1 MSRRPALEWAR
12 GILLTTPQA
21 TSPQLSLF
29 LLHQM
34 QPVGKAGAGAGG
46 AAVPSLVRREY
57 DIRKGL
63 SCDIIEPYPVK
74 EGVMRRWQWVPMWV
88 WLAGLGA
95 TETGGKLPVSGGEK
109 RGWGTRD
116 NAPKELETSPGPFS
130 PHSTFFSHLPRLSQ
144 CSPLVGAQLTPEETK
159 LSRESASA
167 SGTLLWTLA
176 PSPELA
182 PGSEP
187 PLFIDRL
194 DFFDYPDSD
203 QASILAV
210 AQFIGE
216 RPVVF
221 VKSGSSPGLFNHI
234 LVGALVV
241 AFLFLLFQFCTHM

>member
-1 MSRRPALEWAR
+1 MRLAL
-12 GILLTTPQA
+12 GQA
-21 TSPQLSLF
+21 KELGLSET
-29 LLHQM
+29 
-34 QPVGKAGAGAGG
+34 VAET
-46 AAVPSLVRREY
+46 EY

-95 TETGGKLPVSGGEK
+95 IETGVCLAVV
-109 RGWGTRD
+109 TD
-116 NAPKELETSPGPFS
+116 FA
-130 PHSTFFSHLPRLSQ
+130 
-144 CSPLVGAQLTPEETK
+144 
-159 LSRESASA
+159 
-167 SGTLLWTLA
+167 WTLA